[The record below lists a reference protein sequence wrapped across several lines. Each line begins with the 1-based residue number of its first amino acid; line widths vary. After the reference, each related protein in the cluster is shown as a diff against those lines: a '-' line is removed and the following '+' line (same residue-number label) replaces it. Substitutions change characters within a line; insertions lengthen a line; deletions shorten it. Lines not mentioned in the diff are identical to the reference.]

1 MKNSR
6 EIQQAR
12 EERIK
17 EKEIKEFNENLKN
30 SPHLLNNEL
39 FLFQNMYRL
48 RLKLKQIPPH
58 HLNNVLLMTEY
69 FKTERESVNFK
80 YIQAEILNNRI
91 FLNYAIA
98 GNPELYFLISSENQI
113 IFKSLAISRDRE
125 YLKYLNKEDYDNPE
139 VIKKISFNL
148 KGFNESLSCI
158 TEENFNKLLSGQY
171 VEYFY
176 RDLLKLKKEQ
186 CQYMKNTLE
195 SYIEKKKEEKGIFW
209 FKELLNKNPYLY
221 SILNKEKYKD
231 EESKKFLISLT
242 GKYHDLFPEL
252 PKEWKEDISI
262 VSAII
267 NDKSETESRYQYHG
281 MKYHENVKN
290 VPLILNEYGKPEKFL
305 ATFNDINMTYL
316 RNIYPQL
323 TLEWRQQDTII
334 KSLFK
339 ARDKFEVTLDYCK
352 SIPNES
358 LAENLVAQ
366 VKNFKMRT
374 LEEIGETL
382 EKVISYHYM
391 KENLEIKNQKEKKLK
406 I

>member
-1 MKNSR
+1 MKSAR

-12 EERIK
+12 EERVK
-17 EKEIKEFNENLKN
+17 EKEIKEFNEDLKN
-30 SPHLLNNEL
+30 NPHLLNNEL

-48 RLKLKQIPPH
+48 RLKLKQLPNQ
-58 HLNNVLLMTEY
+58 HLDNVLLMSEY
-69 FKTERESVNFK
+69 FKTEREHINFK
-80 YIQAEILNNRI
+80 YIQPEILSNRI

-98 GNPELYFLISSENQI
+98 GNPELYFLISPENQS

-139 VIKKISFNL
+139 VIKKISFNF
-148 KGFNESLSCI
+148 KGFVESLSCI
-158 TEENFNKLLSGQY
+158 TEDNFNKLLSGQY
-171 VEYFY
+171 TEYFY
-176 RDLLKLKKEQ
+176 RDLLKLGKEQ

-195 SYIEKKKEEKGIFW
+195 SYIEKNKEEKGIFW
-209 FKELLNKNPYLY
+209 FKELLNKNPYFY
-221 SILNKEKYKD
+221 TILNKEKYKD
-231 EESKKFLISLT
+231 EESKKFFIALA

-252 PKEWKEDISI
+252 PKEWKEDISV
-262 VSAII
+262 VSTII
-267 NDKSETESRYQYHG
+267 NDKSETENRYQYHG

-305 ATFNDINMTYL
+305 ANFDDINMNYL
-316 RNIYPQL
+316 RNVYPQL

-339 ARDKFEVTLDYCK
+339 ARDNFEVTLDYCR
-352 SIPNES
+352 SIPHES
-358 LAENLVAQ
+358 LAESLVTQ
-366 VKNFKMRT
+366 VKNFKIRT
-374 LEEIGETL
+374 LEAIGETL
-382 EKVISYHYM
+382 EKVVLYHYM